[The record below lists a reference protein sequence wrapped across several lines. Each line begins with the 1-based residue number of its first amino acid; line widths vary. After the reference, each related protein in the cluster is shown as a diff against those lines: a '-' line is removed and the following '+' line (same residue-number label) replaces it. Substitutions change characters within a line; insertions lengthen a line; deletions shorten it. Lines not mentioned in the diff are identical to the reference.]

1 MGNKWAKISRLM
13 PGRGEQ
19 VVKGRWRQ
27 LNRKQNRARNSSNNS
42 IGDDEDGRERG
53 GSWCG
58 ESLLLAMADGP
69 VEVLTPR
76 EQETIQQQQR
86 EQRELL
92 LQRELDQQMYYPG
105 MLHMR
110 TSHLSLYILILLAL
124 CFFVYSL

>member
-1 MGNKWAKISRLM
+1 M

-42 IGDDEDGRERG
+42 SIGDDDRDSRDRG

-76 EQETIQQQQR
+76 EQETVHHREQQR

-105 MLHMR
+105 MLP
-110 TSHLSLYILILLAL
+110 I
-124 CFFVYSL
+124 

>member
-76 EQETIQQQQR
+76 EHETAQQQHQQR
-86 EQRELL
+86 ESQ
-92 LQRELDQQMYYPG
+92 LQRELDQQMYFPG
-105 MLHMR
+105 MLYYFVRINMF
-110 TSHLSLYILILLAL
+110 IPVFMCINVI
-124 CFFVYSL
+124 CIFVYV

>member
-1 MGNKWAKISRLM
+1 MGNKWAQISRLM

-27 LNRKQNRARNSSNNS
+27 LNRKQNRARNNSNNS
-42 IGDDEDGRERG
+42 IGGEDEEDDGRERG

-69 VEVLTPR
+69 AEVLTPR
-76 EQETIQQQQR
+76 GQETVHHREQQREQQR

-92 LQRELDQQMYYPG
+92 LQKELDQQMYYPG
-105 MLHMR
+105 M
-110 TSHLSLYILILLAL
+110 
-124 CFFVYSL
+124 